1 METGEMIRRRIR
13 QFIAR
18 RCWDMCDLCRA
29 AARWFER
36 LGDRA
41 WEPKNHG

>member
-1 METGEMIRRRIR
+1 MVFKMIRRRIR

-18 RCWDMCDLCRA
+18 RCWDMRDFCRVA
-29 AARWFER
+29 KRWFER

-41 WEPKNHG
+41 WEPK

>member
-1 METGEMIRRRIR
+1 MEAGQMIRRRIR

-18 RCWDMCDLCRA
+18 RCWDMCEVCRA
-29 AARWFER
+29 AGRWFER

-41 WEPKNHG
+41 WEPKNYG